1 MTTADRRPLR
11 QRLFEPRNI
20 GSQALV
26 PKIATYAALLFW
38 TFVAL
43 MPLYWV
49 LITSFKLPIQ
59 VDAGPFYLP
68 FIDYRPT
75 LDAWHYILVD
85 TARDTIRPYVNSVVV
100 GLASTC
106 LAVLVGA
113 TAAYA
118 LVRIRFRIK
127 IAAVASFIILL
138 LGVIVA
144 VGYFDADWRLA
155 STIATVLFLLGLSSL
170 ARRFKPAL
178 SNGDIEFWMISNRI
192 MPPVV
197 AVLPIYLMFQKLHLL
212 DTWTA
217 LIATY
222 TAINLPIV
230 VWLTRDFFAAIPR
243 DLEESAEIDGASK
256 YRVLFTI
263 ALPLAR
269 SGLAATFMLVFILAW
284 NEYLLA
290 LFLSNVKAQTMPLL
304 VAGMNG
310 TRGPQ
315 WWYMSVV
322 IIIMIAPVVIIA
334 AVLQKH
340 ITRGILLGAVKGCI
354 LLLAA
359 ASLLS
364 AAPPAWSQNPTDYR
378 MWKRGY
384 DRSTVYRGMTPT
396 LQLPNAVPTPRITV
410 PANPAIVTGQQ
421 VPARVY
427 PGSLPLFSSE
437 WLNYCRSKYNSFN
450 PKTGKYLSYGG
461 VYRTCR

>member
-1 MTTADRRPLR
+1 MTAADTRPLR
-11 QRLFEPRNI
+11 QRLFESRTITTQAIVPR
-20 GSQALV
+20 
-26 PKIATYAALLFW
+26 IATYAVLLLW

-49 LITSFKLPIQ
+49 FITSFKLPVQ

-68 FIDYRPT
+68 FIDYQPT
-75 LDAWHYILVD
+75 LDAWRYILVD
-85 TARDTIRPYVNSVVV
+85 IARDTLRPYVNSVVV
-100 GLASTC
+100 AFASTC
-106 LAVLVGA
+106 LAVLVGSI
-113 TAAYA
+113 AAYA

-127 IAAVASFIILL
+127 IAVVASFIILL
-138 LGVIVA
+138 LAVIIA
-144 VGYFDADWRLA
+144 VGQLGVDWRLA
-155 STIATVLFLLGLSSL
+155 TAAAIALFVLSLMTLS
-170 ARRFKPAL
+170 RRFTRAL

-222 TAINLPIV
+222 TAVNLPIV

-256 YRVLFTI
+256 FRVLFTI

-322 IIIMIAPVVIIA
+322 IIIMIAPVVAIA

-340 ITRGILLGAVKGCI
+340 ITRGILLGAVKGCF

-359 ASLLS
+359 AALL
-364 AAPPAWSQNPTDYR
+364 AP
-378 MWKRGY
+378 
-384 DRSTVYRGMTPT
+384 
-396 LQLPNAVPTPRITV
+396 V
-410 PANPAIVTGQQ
+410 PAFSRNAAGDDPIV
-421 VPARVY
+421 ARAG
-427 PGSLPLFSSE
+427 PTMGTAKAAASLHPSDPLP
-437 WLNYCRSKYNSFN
+437 WAAWPR
-450 PKTGKYLSYGG
+450 
-461 VYRTCR
+461 R

>member
-1 MTTADRRPLR
+1 
-11 QRLFEPRNI
+11 
-20 GSQALV
+20 
-26 PKIATYAALLFW
+26 
-38 TFVAL
+38 

-85 TARDTIRPYVNSVVV
+85 TARDTSALCQFAWWSA
-100 GLASTC
+100 LASTC
-106 LAVLVGA
+106 LAVLFGA
-113 TAAYA
+113 TRGLCAGAHP
-118 LVRIRFRIK
+118 LSHQDRCRRR
-127 IAAVASFIILL
+127 ASSSCCSA
-138 LGVIVA
+138 VIVA
-144 VGYFDADWRLA
+144 VGIFRCRWRLA
-155 STIATVLFLLGLSSL
+155 STIATVLFLLGLSRS
-170 ARRFKPAL
+170 PAASSRAL
-178 SNGDIEFWMISNRI
+178 GNSDIEFWMISNRI

-212 DTWTA
+212 DTQAA

>member
-1 MTTADRRPLR
+1 MTAVDTRPLHR
-11 QRLFEPRNI
+11 RLFEPRTI
-20 GSQALV
+20 TTQALV
-26 PKIATYAALLFW
+26 PKIATYAVLLFW

-49 LITSFKLPIQ
+49 FITSFKLPIQ

-68 FIDYRPT
+68 FIDYQPT
-75 LDAWHYILVD
+75 LDAWRYILVD
-85 TARDTIRPYVNSVVV
+85 IARDTLRPYVNSVVV
-100 GLASTC
+100 ALASTC

-113 TAAYA
+113 IAAYA

-127 IAAVASFIILL
+127 IAAVACFIILL
-138 LGVIVA
+138 LAVLIA
-144 VGYFDADWRLA
+144 VGYRGVDWRLA
-155 STIATVLFLLGLSSL
+155 AAVAIALFLLCLSTL
-170 ARRFKPAL
+170 ARRFERAL
-178 SNGDIEFWMISNRI
+178 TNGDIEFWMISNRI

-222 TAINLPIV
+222 TAVNLPIV

-256 YRVLFTI
+256 FRVLFTI

-322 IIIMIAPVVIIA
+322 IIIMIAPVVLIA

-340 ITRGILLGAVKGCI
+340 ITRGILLGAVKGCFV
-354 LLLAA
+354 LLAA

-364 AAPPAWSQNPTDYR
+364 SPAWSQNRPTDYR
-378 MWKRGY
+378 MWQRGY
-384 DRSTVYRGMTPT
+384 DRSTVYRNMTPA
-396 LQLPNAVPTPRITV
+396 LRMPDPVRVPRIVV
-410 PANPAIVTGQQ
+410 PDNPGGRPELEGQ
-421 VPARVY
+421 ARAY
-427 PGSLPLFSSE
+427 RGSLPMFSPE
-437 WLNYCRSKYNSFN
+437 WLDYCRAKYNSFN
-450 PKTGKYLSYGG
+450 PRTGKYLSYGG